1 MCGSNNLVMVGM
13 FEVLWKTTSSLM
25 VVVRLIQ
32 RRYILH
38 LKMTFSR
45 RHIQLQKITSVLL
58 NTIYCRKTI

>member
-32 RRYILH
+32 RRHILH
-38 LKMTFSR
+38 LK
-45 RHIQLQKITSVLL
+45 RHFQFKKTTYSAAEDYICVTKHYILQE
-58 NTIYCRKTI
+58 